1 MVETR
6 RADLAAHHVVRGAL
20 VSLGGSLGSR
30 LLGFVALAV
39 LARLLLPHDFGIVAT
54 AMIFI
59 GLCRTLMNRQ
69 FHLALIRL
77 PEVEQSHYDTAFT
90 LTLIWGLVTSAG
102 LFLAAG
108 FLARIMGTPEI
119 APVLKVMSLA
129 LLAEGVQSP
138 VFARFER
145 NIDMR
150 PDVISDWTAKLAQ
163 YVVSIGLA
171 LLWHSYWA
179 LVLGFLAFTFTR
191 IALSYLFARYRPRLS
206 LALARDFLSFGGWLS
221 GAGLAG
227 YAINFTDVALV
238 AARLGTASVGIYNI
252 AAELVRMS
260 SDYLAM
266 PLGRAV
272 YPGLSAVMHDKDR
285 MQRAYLDAI
294 EVSLGLMLPVGVG
307 LALTAPELVWLVL
320 GTNWEAATPVIQI
333 LAPAAAF
340 ATVGYNAQSLVM
352 AQGHTRAMFARN
364 AVVALIQLPLVL
376 LGIMWAG
383 LMGAACGR
391 AAGMLLQG
399 VLALVIAAPISGVP
413 LVRQLVAPWRSFLA
427 CAVMAGAVIW
437 LDHTVLATAVPSPIL
452 SLCAKV
458 TAGAAI
464 YVASHLVLWR
474 LTGRPKGFEEFVLS
488 RLLPALRRT

>member
-1 MVETR
+1 M
-6 RADLAAHHVVRGAL
+6 
-20 VSLGGSLGSR
+20 GSR
-30 LLGFVALAV
+30 LLGFVALAI

-59 GLCRTLMNRQ
+59 GLCRTLMNCQ

-191 IALSYLFARYRPRLS
+191 IALSYFFARYRPRLS
-206 LALARDFLSFGGWLS
+206 LAHARDFLSFGGWLS
-221 GAGLAG
+221 GTGLAG

-238 AARLGTASVGIYNI
+238 ATRLGTASVGIYNI
-252 AAELVRMS
+252 AAEMVRMAT
-260 SDYLAM
+260 DYLAM
-266 PLGRAV
+266 PLGRAI
-272 YPGLSAVMHDKDR
+272 YPGLSAVSHDPGPNAAGISRCDR
-285 MQRAYLDAI
+285 GVARPDAADRCRPLSRCARGGPAGSGRELERGRPGGPDPRAGRRFRNRRLCRTIGGD
-294 EVSLGLMLPVGVG
+294 GPGR
-307 LALTAPELVWLVL
+307 
-320 GTNWEAATPVIQI
+320 
-333 LAPAAAF
+333 
-340 ATVGYNAQSLVM
+340 
-352 AQGHTRAMFARN
+352 TRAMFARN
-364 AVVALIQLPLVL
+364 VIVAADPAAPHPAGNC
-376 LGIMWAG
+376 LGGIARRG
-383 LMGAACGR
+383 RGR
-391 AAGMLLQG
+391 AAGTLMQG
-399 VLALVIAAPISGVP
+399 ISRPGDRRPGRRSCGLPAAARAVAQHRREPADGRRRDLARPGGADP
-413 LVRQLVAPWRSFLA
+413 LR
-427 CAVMAGAVIW
+427 
-437 LDHTVLATAVPSPIL
+437 DATGPSL
-452 SLCAKV
+452 GAKV
-458 TAGAAI
+458 RHGAAL
-464 YVASHLVLWR
+464 YA
-474 LTGRPKGFEEFVLS
+474 LS
-488 RLLPALRRT
+488 SPALGPGRASERI